1 MNLKIKFVLI
11 LALLV
16 SIILLL
22 EAFHLLTWIVIVGGA
37 LLIVIGAYMFV
48 RQVTQPLKRL
58 NEQIKRISA
67 SNLKERVTLDTGSNE
82 LQQIAASFNA
92 MLERLQKGFE
102 VQNSFVHHA
111 SHELRTPLAN
121 MLAQTEVALKRDLS
135 SLEARQVLQSLRE
148 EQQELIELT
157 NSLLLLTQY
166 EKISSSSGWPQVRL
180 DQLLYD
186 TIDLVK
192 GIYPDIRWS
201 VSFSDMPEHEL
212 ALSVKGN
219 DALLRSACKNL
230 IKNAYQYST
239 NKNVTITLETGP
251 DTVSIVIDNEG
262 PVLSASEQDR
272 LFIPFFRGANAMG
285 TKGFGLGLLIV
296 SRIVQLHNGKIIY
309 STPRTGLNRFTV
321 VFGR

>member
-1 MNLKIKFVLI
+1 MNLKLKFVLI

-37 LLIVIGAYMFV
+37 LLIVVGAYIFV
-48 RQVTQPLKRL
+48 RQVTQPLKLL
-58 NEQIKRISA
+58 NDQIKRISA
-67 SNLKERVTLDTGSNE
+67 SNLKERVSLDTGSNE

-135 SLEARQVLQSLRE
+135 SDDARQVLQSLRE

-166 EKISSSSGWPQVRL
+166 EKINTASGWPEVRL
-180 DQLLYD
+180 DQLLFD
-186 TIDLVK
+186 SIDLVK
-192 GIYPDIRWS
+192 SIYPDLNCTLL
-201 VSFSDMPEHEL
+201 FSDMPEHEW

-239 NKNVTITLETGP
+239 DKCVSITLETAAGN
-251 DTVSIVIDNEG
+251 VSIHIDNNG
-262 PVLSASEQDR
+262 PVLTPSEQDR

-296 SRIVQLHNGKIIY
+296 SRIVQLHNGSISYAVPHPGK
-309 STPRTGLNRFTV
+309 NRFTV
-321 VFGR
+321 TFNK